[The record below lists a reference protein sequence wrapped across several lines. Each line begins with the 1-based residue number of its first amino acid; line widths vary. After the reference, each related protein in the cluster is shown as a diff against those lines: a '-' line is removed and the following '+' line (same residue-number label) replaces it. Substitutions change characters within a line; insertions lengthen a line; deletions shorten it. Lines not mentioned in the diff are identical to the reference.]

1 MTDYYQLFGVEQPTA
16 EEPGAKEPEVAEP
29 AEAGVN
35 GPEIAEPAD
44 SPTEETAGE
53 INEQMDQAASGVEEN
68 SQDAELLDEDKQTKT
83 QSKEERAR
91 NAARRRERE
100 KQQLREDLR
109 REWEAEKAAEEQATE
124 DSIIAGLGIINP
136 YTGAKITNRAD
147 FEAYQQQMAEERKSQ
162 LDKELRKSGMS
173 RETLDELVS
182 TSPVLRQ
189 AVSAVEDVKEQ
200 LQREKASVRG
210 QQQLSGELAEI
221 AKLDPSIK
229 TLEDLRGKPYISQMT
244 EMIRKGYRLSDA
256 YRLATENERL
266 QAALAKTKQAA
277 INATAGKDHHQ
288 PTTAQAGAALVSVPE
303 DVARYYKLLNP
314 GATAE
319 EIKKHYN
326 ANLKR

>member
-100 KQQLREDLR
+100 KQQLREDWR

-147 FEAYQQQMAEERKSQ
+147 FDAYQQQMAEERKWTRNCV
-162 LDKELRKSGMS
+162 K
-173 RETLDELVS
+173 
-182 TSPVLRQ
+182 
-189 AVSAVEDVKEQ
+189 AV
-200 LQREKASVRG
+200 
-210 QQQLSGELAEI
+210 
-221 AKLDPSIK
+221 
-229 TLEDLRGKPYISQMT
+229 
-244 EMIRKGYRLSDA
+244 
-256 YRLATENERL
+256 
-266 QAALAKTKQAA
+266 
-277 INATAGKDHHQ
+277 
-288 PTTAQAGAALVSVPE
+288 
-303 DVARYYKLLNP
+303 
-314 GATAE
+314 
-319 EIKKHYN
+319 
-326 ANLKR
+326 